1 MESVRTSKVESLIKA
16 EISEI
21 ISRKIKDTRIGFVTI
36 TSVKVSKDLRLAKVF
51 VSIYGSDEDKK
62 KTLEGLT
69 SASKFIHN
77 ELKKRLRIKII
88 PEIVFKID
96 TSIEYGIYI
105 SKVIEELKKKG
116 YG

>member
-1 MESVRTSKVESLIKA
+1 MESIRTSKVESLIKA

-21 ISRKIKDTRIGFVTI
+21 ISRKIKDPRIGFVTI
-36 TSVKVSKDLRLAKVF
+36 TSVKVSKDLHLAKVF

-62 KTLEGLT
+62 KTLEGLI
-69 SASKFIHN
+69 SASQFVHH

-96 TSIEYGIYI
+96 PSIEYGIYI
-105 SKVIEELKKKG
+105 AKVIDELKKKG
-116 YG
+116 